1 MQRLKKIFHTLA
13 FYTSVVCLFL
23 SIHGMA
29 LAKSKKEAE
38 EASSASAEEGTTNLW
53 LMGYFLV
60 GLGITLGML
69 VLCRSSRRS
78 ERAKPQG
85 YKGLTTNE

>member
-1 MQRLKKIFHTLA
+1 MQRLKKIFYTLA
-13 FYTSVVCLFL
+13 FYANVLCIFL
-23 SIHGMA
+23 SIYGVA
-29 LAKSKKEAE
+29 LAKKKEE
-38 EASSASAEEGTTNLW
+38 EAPAKEEGTTSLW
-53 LMGYFLV
+53 VLGYFLV

-78 ERAKPQG
+78 ERAKPQA